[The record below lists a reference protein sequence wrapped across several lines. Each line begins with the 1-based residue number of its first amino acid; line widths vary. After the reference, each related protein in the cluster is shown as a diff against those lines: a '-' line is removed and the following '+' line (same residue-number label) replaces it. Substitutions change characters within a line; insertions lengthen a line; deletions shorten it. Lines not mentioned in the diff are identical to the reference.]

1 MVAVKGPGDTARLLL
16 TVLLALWV
24 FAYGY
29 SLVELSAL
37 AASGRP
43 LGEGLD
49 LGSSLHFLGWQ
60 GIAGVIAVGVF
71 GVSRLWPRGAAARQ
85 LGNLPLALAFL
96 LVAVIA
102 ALILAEGMAPG
113 V

>member
-1 MVAVKGPGDTARLLL
+1 MKGPGDTARLLL

-29 SLVELSAL
+29 SLFELSAL
-37 AASGRP
+37 AASGRT
-43 LGEGLD
+43 LGDGLD

-102 ALILAEGMAPG
+102 ALILAEGVAPS

>member
-1 MVAVKGPGDTARLLL
+1 MIDGVSDAVDVIDRVDVGEALERLNPL
-16 TVLLALWV
+16 
-24 FAYGY
+24 
-29 SLVELSAL
+29 
-37 AASGRP
+37 SGRP

>member
-1 MVAVKGPGDTARLLL
+1 MVPLKGPGDTARLLL

-29 SLVELSAL
+29 SLFELSAL
-37 AASGRP
+37 ARSGRP

-49 LGSSLHFLGWQ
+49 LGASIHFLGWQ

-71 GVSRLWPRGAAARQ
+71 GVSRLWPREAAARQ
-85 LGNLPLALAFL
+85 LGNLPLGLALL
-96 LVAVIA
+96 LIAVLA
-102 ALILAEGMAPG
+102 ALVLTEGMAPA
-113 V
+113 